1 MKKAIKTNKIAP
13 YLYIAPFVIL
23 TLFIFG
29 YSIPSIFIF
38 SFQRIR
44 GISGEFIGLGNYKH
58 VITNIEFQA
67 AVKNNFQLLI
77 IVPVLVFI
85 AIIIAVLVFEGVKG
99 WRFYRTAIFIPYILP
114 ITVVG
119 ITFGYIFTLR
129 GVLNEYLKILNMDFE
144 IDWLGNPNLAL
155 WTLMIIIIWKEL
167 GFGIMLFLARLMS
180 INEDLYDAAKIDGA
194 NWFGLLFH
202 ITIPQLA
209 TLIEF
214 FTIITIINILSWIFA
229 YSYTVTMG
237 GPGNATM
244 VIELFIFRQLMKWS
258 IPKVG
263 AGAAASVLLFFVV
276 IILVFSLLR
285 LRKGMIYEIE

>member
-1 MKKAIKTNKIAP
+1 
-13 YLYIAPFVIL
+13 
-23 TLFIFG
+23 
-29 YSIPSIFIF
+29 
-38 SFQRIR
+38 
-44 GISGEFIGLGNYKH
+44 
-58 VITNIEFQA
+58 
-67 AVKNNFQLLI
+67 
-77 IVPVLVFI
+77 
-85 AIIIAVLVFEGVKG
+85 
-99 WRFYRTAIFIPYILP
+99 
-114 ITVVG
+114 
-119 ITFGYIFTLR
+119 
-129 GVLNEYLKILNMDFE
+129 
-144 IDWLGNPNLAL
+144 
-155 WTLMIIIIWKEL
+155 
-167 GFGIMLFLARLMS
+167 MLFLARLMS

-237 GPGNATM
+237 GPGHSTM

-285 LRKGMIYEIE
+285 IRKRMIYEME